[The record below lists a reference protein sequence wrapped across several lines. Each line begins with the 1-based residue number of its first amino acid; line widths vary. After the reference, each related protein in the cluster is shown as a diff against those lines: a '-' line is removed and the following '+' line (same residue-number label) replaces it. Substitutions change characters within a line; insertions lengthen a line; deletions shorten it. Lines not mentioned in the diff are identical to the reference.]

1 MPEPLRV
8 LILDDNASD
17 AELMVHELRRAGLD
31 PAWTRVDTEAA
42 FLAALDASFDVI
54 LADYSLPGYDAL
66 RALHHLRERQSE
78 TPCIVVTGQL
88 GDELAAEC
96 IKQGACDYLL
106 KDRLGRLAGAV
117 QTALDQRHL
126 RIEKRQAEAALRE
139 RTEQLRALAAE
150 LTLAEHRERR
160 RVASILHDDLQ
171 QFLVGARLRVSALHR
186 AADQAVRQVA
196 GETEELINQS
206 LELTRSLTVELSPPV
221 LQVGGLV
228 PALEW
233 LARWMREK
241 HGLTVD
247 LTTLEAVPLEAE
259 HVRVLLFQS
268 VRELL
273 FNVVKHAQ
281 VQTAAVQVSRQ
292 EGQIR
297 IVVSEDGVGFDP
309 AKLHAR
315 EGSAGGF
322 GLFSIRERLDLL
334 GGRMEVDSAPGRGS
348 RFTLLV
354 PLASATAETSR
365 GGPKP

>member
-1 MPEPLRV
+1 MPDPLRV
-8 LILDDNASD
+8 LILDDNPSD
-17 AELMVHELRRAGLD
+17 AELMAHELHRAGLD

-42 FLAALDASFDVI
+42 FVAAVDGAPDIILLDF
-54 LADYSLPGYDAL
+54 SLPGYDAL
-66 RALHHLRERQSE
+66 RALQHLRERHFE
-78 TPCIVVTGQL
+78 IPCLVVSGTL

-106 KDRLGRLAGAV
+106 KDRLGRLGGAV
-117 QTALDQRHL
+117 QSALDQRRL
-126 RIEKRQAEAALRE
+126 RIEKRRAEVALRE
-139 RTEQLRALAAE
+139 RTEQLRALSAE

-171 QFLVGARLRVSALHR
+171 QYLVGARLRVSALHR
-186 AADQAVRQVA
+186 APDEAVRQVA
-196 GETEELINQS
+196 VEMEELINRS
-206 LELTRSLTVELSPPV
+206 LELTRSLTGELSPPV
-221 LQVGGLV
+221 LHEGGLV

-247 LTTLEAVPLEAE
+247 LTTLESVSLEAE
-259 HVRVLLFQS
+259 HVRVLVFQS

-292 EGQIR
+292 GGQIR

-315 EGSAGGF
+315 EGGAGGF

-354 PLASATAETSR
+354 PLASTTAEGSG